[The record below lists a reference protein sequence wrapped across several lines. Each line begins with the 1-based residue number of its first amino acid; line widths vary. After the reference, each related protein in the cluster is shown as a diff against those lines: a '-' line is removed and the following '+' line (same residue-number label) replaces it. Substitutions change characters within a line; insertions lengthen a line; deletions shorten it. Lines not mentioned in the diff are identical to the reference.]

1 MNEGTIRI
9 KDIINILRKKLWLII
24 LCVVVC
30 TSLSCAYTFLKIQ
43 PLYSA
48 STKLFIGKLDE
59 KGETVVSAGSGDMQY
74 YKSLANTY
82 TELYTKELVKNA
94 LDGKDIGM
102 SYSQVYRSVSINSTS
117 ESPFL
122 TFTII
127 GPDPKNIVKTL
138 NLVVDEFKKESLAF
152 ISHANFK
159 VIEPPEVPT
168 GPFNINHNKYIF
180 FGLAGG
186 LCIGIALVLALA
198 YFDNT
203 IKSKDDIENILGVAV
218 IGTIPLYSDNTIKK
232 EKKKLRHMNKK
243 LHKEGLNNAKY
254 VR

>member
-1 MNEGTIRI
+1 MNEGAIRI
-9 KDIINILRKKLWLII
+9 KDIINILKKRLVLII
-24 LCVVVC
+24 ICIVVC
-30 TSLSCAYTFLKIQ
+30 TSLSCIYTFIKIQ
-43 PLYSA
+43 PLYTA

-74 YKSLANTY
+74 YKSIASTY

-94 LDGKDIGM
+94 LDGQDVGM
-102 SYSQVYRSVSINSTS
+102 SYRQVYGAVSINSSS

-122 TFTII
+122 TFSIV
-127 GPDPKNIVKTL
+127 GPDPENIVKAL
-138 NLVVDEFKKESLAF
+138 DLVVDEFKKESLAF
-152 ISHANFK
+152 ISNASFK

-168 GPFNINHNKYIF
+168 TPFNINHNKYIF

-186 LCIGIALVLALA
+186 LFIGIALALALA

-203 IKSKDDIENILGVAV
+203 IRSKEDIEDILRVAV
-218 IGTIPLYSDNTIKK
+218 IGEIPFYSNNMMKK
-232 EKKKLRHMNKK
+232 EKKKLKRNNEK
-243 LHKEGLNNAKY
+243 LYKEEISNAKY